1 MGRIGKRVRIPR
13 GRATVM
19 RRLIEHFFKPGDL
32 PKTLCSFRTLRG
44 KAFRPHG
51 PPASIPV
58 PTSACF
64 LSRNQEV
71 VGTFLRLNNIKI
83 KETVRALVL
92 LCLVAGVLGCA
103 QRQPSSEISADA
115 QMREVVDEA
124 GRKVTLPAKIERV
137 ISLAPNLTEIV
148 YAVGGGDRLVG
159 DTTFCDY
166 PPQAKSVA
174 KVGDT
179 LQPSIER
186 ILALRPQLV
195 LVSTAS
201 QLEAFTEQLNEQRI
215 AVYVTDP
222 RDLEGVF
229 RSILSVGDLLNQPV
243 GAAALVKQLR
253 ERAETVERAVAGR
266 PPVSVF
272 FQLSGQPLYTAGKSS
287 FVTNLIERAG
297 GRSVTS
303 DVNEAWPRLSNEA
316 ALASRPEAII
326 MLSGGAMGANANTN
340 VAAALKNS
348 PAVQKGRVYVIDGDL
363 LTRPGPRLVDGL
375 EQIARALHS
384 EAFK

>member
-1 MGRIGKRVRIPR
+1 MN
-13 GRATVM
+13 
-19 RRLIEHFFKPGDL
+19 LLSKPGDL
-32 PKTLCSFRTLRG
+32 PGCFAAFERFAERRSGRTGYQLPFGPDDRLFPFAKPGGRRDFLQLHHLKTRQIAG
-44 KAFRPHG
+44 
-51 PPASIPV
+51 
-58 PTSACF
+58 
-64 LSRNQEV
+64 
-71 VGTFLRLNNIKI
+71 
-83 KETVRALVL
+83 ALVL
-92 LCLVAGVLGCA
+92 SCAIIALLSCA
-103 QRQPSSEISADA
+103 QRQGPSGYKA
-115 QMREVVDEA
+115 QSREVVDEA
-124 GRKVTLPAKIERV
+124 GRKVTLPVKIEQV
-137 ISLAPNLTEIV
+137 ISLAPNLTEII

-201 QLEAFTEQLNEQRI
+201 QLEAFTKQLNDQQI
-215 AVYVTDP
+215 AVFITDP

-229 RSILSVGDLLNQPV
+229 RSILSVGDLLNQSV
-243 GAAALVKQLR
+243 VAEALVKQLR
-253 ERAETVERAVAGR
+253 ARAETVEHAVAGR

-297 GRSVTS
+297 GRSVTA
-303 DVNEAWPRLSNEA
+303 DVNEAWPRLSDEA

-326 MLSGGAMGANANTN
+326 MPSGGAMAAGANTQ
-340 VAAALKNS
+340 VAAALRNS
-348 PAVQKGRVYVIDGDL
+348 PAVRNGRVYAIDGDL
-363 LTRPGPRLVDGL
+363 LMRPGPRLVDGL
-375 EQIARALHS
+375 EQIARALHP

>member
-19 RRLIEHFFKPGDL
+19 RRLIQHFFKPGDL
-32 PKTLCSFRTLRG
+32 PKTLCSFERFAERRSGRTDT
-44 KAFRPHG
+44 
-51 PPASIPV
+51 SITPS
-58 PTSACF
+58 PDDCLFPFAKSGGRRDFLHLYHSKTKQIAC
-64 LSRNQEV
+64 
-71 VGTFLRLNNIKI
+71 
-83 KETVRALVL
+83 ALVL
-92 LCLVAGVLGCA
+92 LCAGIVLLSCSR
-103 QRQPSSEISADA
+103 QRPSESSVST
-115 QMREVVDEA
+115 QTREVVDEA

-137 ISLAPNLTEIV
+137 ISLAPNLTEII

-159 DTTFCDY
+159 DTTFCNY
-166 PPQAKSVA
+166 PPQAKNVA

-201 QLEAFTEQLNEQRI
+201 QLEAFTTQLNEQQI
-215 AVYVTDP
+215 AVYITDP

-229 RSILSVGDLLNQPV
+229 RSILNVGDLLNESV
-243 GAAALVKQLR
+243 AAAELVKQLR
-253 ERAETVERAVAGR
+253 ARTETVARAVAGR

-272 FQLSGQPLYTAGKSS
+272 FQLSGQPLYTAGKNS

-297 GRSVTS
+297 GRSVTAN
-303 DVNEAWPRLSNEA
+303 VNEAWPRLSDEA
-316 ALASRPEAII
+316 ALASRPETII
-326 MLSGGAMGANANTN
+326 MLSGAMGATANTN
-340 VAAALKNS
+340 VAPALRNS
-348 PAVQKGRVYVIDGDL
+348 PAVQTGRVYVIDGDL

-375 EQIARALHS
+375 EQIARALHP
-384 EAFK
+384 EAFR